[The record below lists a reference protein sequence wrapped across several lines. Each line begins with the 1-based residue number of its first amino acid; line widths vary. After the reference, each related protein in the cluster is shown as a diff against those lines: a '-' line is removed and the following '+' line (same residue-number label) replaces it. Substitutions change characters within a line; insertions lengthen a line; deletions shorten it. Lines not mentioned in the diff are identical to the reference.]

1 MFDFVQT
8 IPHRHLHAP
17 ALCQHC
23 APLRAFVEEHRQAL
37 IAAGSLL
44 GGPGGARTAQ
54 AVVEGLGPTPASP
67 RRLRL
72 DLGSLLDLLTLE
84 NVHDETRIEA
94 ALFAAIDPAS
104 PIVED
109 LCLLA
114 DGLRD
119 AITQWDDLHHDA
131 DAARGDWRDAA

>member
-8 IPHRHLHAP
+8 IPHWHLHAP

-54 AVVEGLGPTPASP
+54 AVIDGLGPTPTSP

-72 DLGSLLDLLTLE
+72 DLGSLLDLLMLQ

-109 LCLLA
+109 LCLFA

-119 AITQWDDLHHDA
+119 AVEAWDASHDDA
-131 DAARGDWRDAA
+131 DMAHGAWRDAA